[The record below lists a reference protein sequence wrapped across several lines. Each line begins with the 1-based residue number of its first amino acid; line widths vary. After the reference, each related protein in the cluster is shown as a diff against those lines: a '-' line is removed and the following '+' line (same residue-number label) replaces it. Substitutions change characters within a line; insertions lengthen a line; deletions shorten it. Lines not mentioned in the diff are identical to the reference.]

1 MARPVSQL
9 PQGEDTV
16 LNMTPMI
23 DICFQLVVFFM
34 LTLEF
39 KSIDRRFETQLPKV
53 GQQPTP
59 GEPLAVQHVTVRL
72 FRKNLERPVGEHFTR
87 VRVGERLTVDL
98 PPGPWPSE
106 GAAQEERRLACETRM
121 ARVTQAIAATWQAQ
135 DKDLDVHGE
144 IRTPFPE
151 GQAVPH
157 GDVMQVFDAFVAA
170 GLVNVDLEG
179 AAAPVPTRDGGGW
192 TFR

>member
-1 MARPVSQL
+1 MTHPKVDL
-9 PQGEDTV
+9 GEDTV

-23 DICFQLVVFFM
+23 DICFQLVTFLM

-39 KSIDRRFETQLPKV
+39 KSIDKRFETLLPGN

-59 GEPLAVQHVTVRL
+59 AHIEPVQHVTVRL
-72 FRKNLERPVGEHFTR
+72 FRKNLDRPVAEQFTR

-98 PPGPWPSE
+98 PPGPWP
-106 GAAQEERRLACETRM
+106 AAADAEEARRLASEVGYRRVAQAIGASWDAQERN
-121 ARVTQAIAATWQAQ
+121 ARVR
-135 DKDLDVHGE
+135 GE

-157 GDVMQVFDAFVAA
+157 GDVMLALDAFLEA
-170 GLVNVDLEG
+170 GLTNVDFEG
-179 AAAPVPTRDGGGW
+179 AAAPLPTQQGGGW